1 MSTQIGTEDNISSVF
16 KIGSYSDDG
25 QSVRDIEIDD
35 FFDQLHNKNNKI
47 KKNRVTTKERG
58 LNHRSKRIQKLFVQ
72 RRGTVLSRHCN
83 MVERV
88 VLGARRNQ
96 CILKRDTKD
105 KKLTAK
111 YFNQYSWRYRYML
124 DMAPFLLWQRKKEEL
139 ILDIRR
145 KAHKRYIEN
154 YISKQ

>member
-1 MSTQIGTEDNISSVF
+1 
-16 KIGSYSDDG
+16 
-25 QSVRDIEIDD
+25 
-35 FFDQLHNKNNKI
+35 
-47 KKNRVTTKERG
+47 
-58 LNHRSKRIQKLFVQ
+58 
-72 RRGTVLSRHCN
+72 

-111 YFNQYSWRYRYML
+111 YFNQYSWRYRYIL
-124 DMAPFLLWQRKKEEL
+124 DMAPFLLWQRKKEEI